1 MYYNS
6 SIEASYEAEKNRKA
20 FMYTAIIV
28 AVFLLLALFIT
39 WPNLPPKPIVVQDL
53 IEINLGN
60 NEEGFVT
67 VQPLIKGDM
76 GPSQQREVVQQ
87 KSAAPQPSPK
97 EIVPDEKADADAD
110 AAPVDKPTKAIAK
123 PINTAVQPIA
133 KPVKVLT
140 PAPVV
145 LPTPKPQKPKAT
157 YNGAGNGKG
166 NGATE
171 SNGDTYQGSKPGG
184 KGDAGSESG
193 KPDSYGNNP
202 GGRSGVSVTR
212 GTRPLNLGALKFEDD
227 FNENAKIYL
236 DVSYS
241 ASGSFTGCE
250 IAKGTTTF
258 NNTIISIA
266 KRKAAQ
272 LKFPATDDGGV
283 STILFNFKVQ
293 N

>member
-6 SIEASYEAEKNRKA
+6 TIEASFNAEKNRKA
-20 FMYTAIIV
+20 FTYTAVIV
-28 AVFLLLALFIT
+28 AIFLLLALFIT

-60 NEEGFVT
+60 NEEGFGT

-76 GPSQQREVVQQ
+76 GAAQQRQVVQQ
-87 KSAAPQPSPK
+87 KAAAQQPSPK
-97 EIVPDEKADADAD
+97 DIVPDEKADAD
-110 AAPVDKPTKAIAK
+110 AAPVDKPTKAIIKPSNTATVPVNK
-123 PINTAVQPIA
+123 PI
-133 KPVKVLT
+133 KVNT

-145 LPTPKPQKPKAT
+145 MPTPKPQKPKAF
-157 YNGAGNGKG
+157 YNGSGNGKG

-171 SNGDTYQGSKPGG
+171 TNGDTYQGSKPGG
-184 KGDAGSESG
+184 KGDAGTESG

-227 FNENAKIYL
+227 FNENAKVYL
-236 DVSYS
+236 DVTYS

-258 NNTIISIA
+258 NNTITGIA

-272 LKFPATDDGGV
+272 LKFPASDDGGV

>member
-6 SIEASYEAEKNRKA
+6 TIEASFDAEKNRKA
-20 FMYTAIIV
+20 FTYTAIIV
-28 AVFLLLALFIT
+28 AILLLLALFIT
-39 WPNLPPKPIVVQDL
+39 WPNIPPKPIVVQDL

-60 NEEGFVT
+60 NEEGFGT

-76 GPSQQREVVQQ
+76 GPSQQKEVAQP
-87 KSAAPQPSPK
+87 KSIAPAPSPK
-97 EIVPDEKADADAD
+97 EIVPDEKADED
-110 AAPVDKPTKAIAK
+110 AAPVDKPTKAVAK
-123 PINTAVQPIA
+123 PINTAIQPVT
-133 KPVKVLT
+133 KPTKVIT

-145 LPTPKPQKPKAT
+145 MPTPKPQKPKAM
-157 YNGAGNGKG
+157 YNGAGAGKG

-171 SNGDTYQGSKPGG
+171 SNGDIYQGSKPGG
-184 KGDAGSESG
+184 KGDAGTESG
-193 KPDSYGNNP
+193 KPDSYGNTP
-202 GGRSGVSVTR
+202 GGKSGVSVTR
-212 GTRPLNLGALKFEDD
+212 GTRPLNLGSLKFEDD

-236 DVSYS
+236 DVTYS

-272 LKFPATDDGGV
+272 LKFPANDDGGV